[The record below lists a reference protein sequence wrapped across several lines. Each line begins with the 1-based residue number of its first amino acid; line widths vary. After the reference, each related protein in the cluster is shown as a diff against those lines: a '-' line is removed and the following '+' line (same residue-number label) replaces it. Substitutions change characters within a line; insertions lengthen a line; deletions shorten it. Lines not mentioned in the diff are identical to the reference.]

1 MSNSIP
7 LPTTPLGEVLT
18 PELLT
23 KHTEHI
29 RNFLI
34 FENIPFDPNQL
45 AATPMTER
53 QIKELLEELA
63 AEG

>member
-7 LPTTPLGEVLT
+7 LRTTQLGEVLT
-18 PELLT
+18 PELLA
-23 KHTEHI
+23 KHAEHI

-34 FENIPFDPNQL
+34 FENVPFDPHQL
-45 AATPMTER
+45 ATTSMTER